1 VSKTI
6 LSINEIGA
14 DVLPKVGGKGAN
26 LGELTRAGFN
36 VSPGFCVTTDAF
48 DHFMSGLREDIYAQL
63 DGVSADD
70 LAGAAAVGQ
79 AVREQ
84 LGSVPLPVDV
94 SAAVVDAWRAA
105 GVDRAYAVR
114 SSATAEDLPSAS
126 FAGQQDTYLNVR
138 GEENLLAQVKACF
151 VSLFTD
157 RAILYRIQ
165 HGFEHRQIKL
175 SVVVQQI
182 VQPEVAGILFTADPV
197 SGHRKIISIDAS
209 FGLGEAL
216 VAGLVS
222 SDLYRVHKE
231 TRKIVQRQIAEKQL
245 AIRSLPEGGTEQVA
259 LVGDERTQPAL
270 NEAQVLALAEVGA
283 RIEAHYGSPQ
293 DIEWAIADGE
303 IYITQ
308 SRPIT
313 SLYPLPMKIDDQF
326 HVYASLSHFQMLTD
340 AMPPMALS
348 LVRIF
353 LPFGHDEG
361 RIESKYVFD
370 VAGRIYGDFSP
381 ILRHPIGK
389 RVLPRVFKVVD
400 ELGSMALVK
409 LANNP
414 RLRARKGKLDSS
426 GIKAALPYVRKVMA
440 ALWQEDPE
448 GACEAV
454 NRVMDEH
461 IATIEARINNAATL
475 QTKLDIVLLELQQ
488 ILITALTW
496 VPKFAAGI
504 IATVAVGKIM
514 HKKGCAK
521 DIAAIGRGLT
531 GNIVSDM
538 GLDVGDLA
546 DAALASE
553 ELANL
558 LMDASIDTKER
569 LACAAALPG
578 GETFLELW
586 GRFITRYGSRGPAE
600 LDISRPRWTEDP
612 TSLLQMVVGGL
623 DQREIG
629 THRTHFAQLQAEG
642 MQTAER
648 LTTLARKG
656 LVGQVRG
663 RVVARLIRVSRA
675 LAALR
680 EHHKFLLVRYLA
692 IAKQILLAAGE
703 QLQRD
708 GKIDSVEDIWFLTY
722 PELVDA
728 VGNADP
734 LQSYIEERVAEF
746 EFHKQ
751 LNPPRVMTSE
761 GEIPSVKLDGGQAPE
776 GALLGSP
783 ASAGIVEGIAKVVR
797 DPIVDMLMP
806 GEILV
811 APFTDPGWTPLFVN
825 AAGVVVEV
833 GGVLSHG
840 SVVAREYGIPA
851 VVSVLNATGLIQTG
865 QHIRVHG
872 DAGYVEILD

>member
-1 VSKTI
+1 
-6 LSINEIGA
+6 
-14 DVLPKVGGKGAN
+14 
-26 LGELTRAGFN
+26 
-36 VSPGFCVTTDAF
+36 
-48 DHFMSGLREDIYAQL
+48 M

-70 LAGAAAVGQ
+70 LASANAVGQ

-84 LGSVPLPVDV
+84 LASLPLPADV
-94 SAAVVDAWRAA
+94 SAAVLDAWRAA
-105 GVDRAYAVR
+105 GADHAYAVR
-114 SSATAEDLPSAS
+114 SSATAEDLPFAS

-138 GEENLLAQVKACF
+138 GEADLLAQVKACF

-157 RAILYRIQ
+157 RAILYRVQ
-165 HGFEHRQIKL
+165 NGFDHREVKL
-175 SVVVQQI
+175 SVVVQQM

-197 SGHRKIISIDAS
+197 SGHRKMVSIDAS

-222 SDLYRVHKE
+222 SDLYQVHKE
-231 TRKIVQRQIAEKQL
+231 TGEIVKRQIAEKQL
-245 AIRSLPEGGTEQVA
+245 VIRSLPEGGTEQVA
-259 LVGDERTQPAL
+259 LVGEARTQPAL
-270 NEAQVLALAEVGA
+270 DDAQVLALAEMGT

-293 DIEWAIADGE
+293 DIEWAIADGA
-303 IYITQ
+303 IFITQ
-308 SRPIT
+308 ARPIT
-313 SLYPLPMKIDDQF
+313 SLYPLPLKIDDGF
-326 HVYASLSHFQMLTD
+326 RVYASLSHFQMLTE

-361 RIESKYVFD
+361 WVESKYVFD
-370 VAGRIYGDFSP
+370 VAGRIYGDFSL

-400 ELGSMALVK
+400 ELGSIALVK
-409 LANNP
+409 LANDP
-414 RLRARKGKLDSS
+414 RLRVEKGKLDSS
-426 GIKAALPYVRKVMA
+426 GIKAALPYMRQVMA
-440 ALWQEDPE
+440 ALWRADPE
-448 GACEAV
+448 GASEAV

-461 IATIEARINNAATL
+461 IAAIEARINNAANL

-488 ILITALTW
+488 ILLTALTW

-514 HKKGCAK
+514 HKKGSAE

-531 GNIVSDM
+531 GNVVSDM

-553 ELANL
+553 ALANL
-558 LMDASIDTKER
+558 LKDASIDAKER
-569 LACAAALPG
+569 LAGAAALPG
-578 GETFLELW
+578 GEAFLELW
-586 GRFITRYGSRGPAE
+586 DRFITTYGSRGPAE
-600 LDISRPRWTEDP
+600 LDISRPCWAEDP

-642 MQTAER
+642 MQAAER

-663 RVVARLIRVSRA
+663 RLVARLIRVSRA

-680 EHHKFLLVRYLA
+680 EHHKFLLIRYLA
-692 IAKQILLAAGE
+692 LAKQILFAAGE

-708 GKIDSVEDIWFLTY
+708 GKIDSVEDIWFLTL
-722 PELVDA
+722 PELIDA
-728 VGNADP
+728 VGNAEP
-734 LQSYIEERVAEF
+734 LQALIEERRIVF
-746 EFHKQ
+746 EHHQQ
-751 LNPPRVMTSE
+751 LTPPRVMTSE
-761 GEIPSVKLDGGQAPE
+761 GEIPSVKLDGSDAPE

-783 ASAGIVEGIAKVVR
+783 ASAGVVEGIAKVVR
-797 DPIVDMLMP
+797 DPVADVLLP

-833 GGVLSHG
+833 GGLLSHG

-851 VVSVLNATGLIQTG
+851 VVGVTGATQQIESG
-865 QHIRVHG
+865 QRIRVHG
-872 DAGYVEILD
+872 DGGYVEILGDEE